1 MEKERSVLP
10 HQGKGRGWEV
20 SSEWILA
27 KTEAG
32 DSAVYLP
39 TASPTQGL
47 YGNLFATCR
56 ETTKPVLVD
65 GLEQD
70 V

>member
-1 MEKERSVLP
+1 MEARGIGADSER
-10 HQGKGRGWEV
+10 
-20 SSEWILA
+20 ILV
-27 KTEAG
+27 KTEMGNAV
-32 DSAVYLP
+32 VYLP
-39 TASPTQGL
+39 TASSPLKVGGVAL
-47 YGNLFATCR
+47 STCR